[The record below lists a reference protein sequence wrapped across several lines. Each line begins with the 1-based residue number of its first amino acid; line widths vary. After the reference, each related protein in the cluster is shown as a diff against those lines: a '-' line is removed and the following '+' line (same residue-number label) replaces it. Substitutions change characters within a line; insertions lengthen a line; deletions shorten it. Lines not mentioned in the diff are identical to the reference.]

1 MWEHAGII
9 GVNPDNYSY
18 GELIAMA
25 DARLRQQWLMYGRL
39 TIDLINSQR
48 TKKEQ
53 ISPIGLYPYFDKPVT
68 TKATKEDELRLVEQ
82 LKGSKWLTV
91 TIL

>member
-1 MWEHAGII
+1 
-9 GVNPDNYSY
+9 
-18 GELIAMA
+18 MA

-53 ISPIGLYPYFDKPVT
+53 IDPAGMYPYFDRPKSKKV
-68 TKATKEDELRLVEQ
+68 TKEDELNLAKQ
-82 LKGSKWLTV
+82 LQASGWAQV

>member
-1 MWEHAGII
+1 
-9 GVNPDNYSY
+9 
-18 GELIAMA
+18 MA

-53 ISPIGLYPYFDKPVT
+53 IDPAVFKYPYFETPEQTQKDK
-68 TKATKEDELRLVEQ
+68 ELQ
-82 LKGSKWLTV
+82 LAKMLQASGWAQV

>member
-1 MWEHAGII
+1 
-9 GVNPDNYSY
+9 
-18 GELIAMA
+18 MA

-48 TKKEQ
+48 TKREQ
-53 ISPIGLYPYFDKPVT
+53 INPIGLYPYFDKPVT
-68 TKATKEDELRLVEQ
+68 TKATKEDELALAEQ
-82 LKGSKWLTV
+82 LKNSKWLTV